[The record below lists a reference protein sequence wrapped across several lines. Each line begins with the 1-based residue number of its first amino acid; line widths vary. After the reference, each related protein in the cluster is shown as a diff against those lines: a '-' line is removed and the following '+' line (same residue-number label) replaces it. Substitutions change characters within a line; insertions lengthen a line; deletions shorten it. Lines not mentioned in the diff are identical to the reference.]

1 MNEATDVVYMRR
13 NQWEMMTIYAKCAKW
28 WLRTVGE
35 VCAFMTLSRSVL
47 HFLQYKKF
55 CEIVMAVKCNEFGLS
70 SEAAKGYL
78 VGSV

>member
-35 VCAFMTLSRSVL
+35 VCAYLIWHSRVPFYIFFNTKS
-47 HFLQYKKF
+47 F
-55 CEIVMAVKCNEFGLS
+55 VKS
-70 SEAAKGYL
+70 
-78 VGSV
+78 

>member
-1 MNEATDVVYMRR
+1 MRDDDHLRKVCEVVIT
-13 NQWEMMTIYAKCAKW
+13 NC
-28 WLRTVGE
+28 GGS
-35 VCAFMTLSRSVL
+35 VCLLMTLSRSVL